1 MKQSILLFSVLAI
14 VLTAKAQYSECVSD
28 SVVFYRNGATINKAS
43 ILIPI
48 PQTNQ
53 YQTVHSVS
61 FDGGIYCETDGSR
74 DTYARFEIS
83 DLAEDSVV
91 VVVRSVITHNFI
103 TTDFSQI
110 DPDLHYDETSDEYLL
125 YTGAT
130 AGLFVDPD
138 DPTIISL
145 ADSIW
150 NISEGIVNY
159 AFNCYNYV
167 AANYEYLNPNTGLH
181 PLSQILADGG
191 GDCGNLSTIFIS
203 LLRSKGV
210 PARHVVSVYANGG
223 FHVWAEF
230 MMAGYGW
237 IPVDVTYHQ
246 SDAEGDYFG
255 RYDYN
260 ATIVGVDVVHTYSR
274 WGEDDTYKADLLQNY
289 HWWWWGYGG
298 EPTTAWGTVGEATD
312 VSGIETADIHRMNVY
327 QADGNIVV
335 ELDEYADG
343 HAVSVFDMVGR
354 PVVIGQKMRG
364 NRVVVSVPATGVYMV
379 NVDGT
384 RTIKVFVLR

>member
-83 DLAEDSVV
+83 DLAEDNVV

-130 AGLFVDPD
+130 AGLFVDPN
-138 DPTIISL
+138 DPTIISI

-150 NISEGIVNY
+150 SVSEGIVNY

-255 RYDYN
+255 HYDYN

-274 WGEDDTYKADLLQNY
+274 WGDDDTYKADLLQNY

-298 EPTTAWGTVGEATD
+298 EPTTVWGTVGEATD
-312 VSGIETADIHRMNVY
+312 VSGIETADIHRMNVF
-327 QADGNIVV
+327 QANGNIVV

-364 NRVVVSVPATGVYMV
+364 NRAVVSVPTTGIYMV

-384 RTIKVFVLR
+384 KTSKVFVLR

>member
-150 NISEGIVNY
+150 SVSEGIVNY

-255 RYDYN
+255 HYDYN

-274 WGEDDTYKADLLQNY
+274 WGDDDTYKADLLQNY

-312 VSGIETADIHRMNVY
+312 VGGIETADIHRMNVF
-327 QADGNIVV
+327 QANGNIVV

-354 PVVIGQKMRG
+354 PVVMGQKMRG
-364 NRVVVSVPATGVYMV
+364 NRAVVSVPTTGIYMV

-384 RTIKVFVLR
+384 KTSKVFVLR

>member
-14 VLTAKAQYSECVSD
+14 VLSAKAQYSECVSD
-28 SVVFYRNGATINKAS
+28 SVVFYRNGATISKAS

-61 FDGGIYCETDGSR
+61 YDGGTYCETDGSR

-83 DLAEDSVV
+83 DLADDSVV

-110 DPDLHYDETSDEYLL
+110 DPNLHYDETSDEYLL

-130 AGLFVDPD
+130 AGLFVDPN
-138 DPTIISL
+138 DPTIISI

-150 NISEGIVNY
+150 SVSEGIVNY

-210 PARHVVSVYANGG
+210 PARHVVSIYANGG

-274 WGEDDTYKADLLQNY
+274 WGDDDTYKADLLQNY

-312 VSGIETADIHRMNVY
+312 VSGIETADIHRMNVF
-327 QADGNIVV
+327 QANGNIVV

-384 RTIKVFVLR
+384 RTSKVFVLR